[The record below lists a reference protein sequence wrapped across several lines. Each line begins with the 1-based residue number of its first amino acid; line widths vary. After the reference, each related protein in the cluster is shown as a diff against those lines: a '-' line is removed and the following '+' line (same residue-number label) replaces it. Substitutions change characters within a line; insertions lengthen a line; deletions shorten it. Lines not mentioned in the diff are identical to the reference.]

1 MTDITVT
8 SSSQQ
13 NENRSWLLGGETT
26 MAEGITLD
34 VSQFNA
40 GTHYPNG
47 FLPSGT
53 VISPSGGPYSGTGAV
68 GGILFGS
75 LTLRPGVTKV
85 GGAVVKAFVFVK
97 KSRLPL
103 QSGTGSLGASGEAG
117 LPLISFQA

>member
-8 SSSQQ
+8 TTSMQ

-34 VSQFNA
+34 VTLFTA

-47 FLPSGT
+47 YIPSGT
-53 VISPSGGPYSGTGAV
+53 VISPAGGPYSGTGAV

-75 LTLRPGVTKV
+75 LTIRPGVTKI
-85 GGAVVKAFVFVK
+85 GGAALKAFVFVK
-97 KSRLPL
+97 KARLPL
-103 QSGTGSLGASGEAG
+103 QAGTGSLGASGEAG
-117 LPLISFQA
+117 LPLISFSA